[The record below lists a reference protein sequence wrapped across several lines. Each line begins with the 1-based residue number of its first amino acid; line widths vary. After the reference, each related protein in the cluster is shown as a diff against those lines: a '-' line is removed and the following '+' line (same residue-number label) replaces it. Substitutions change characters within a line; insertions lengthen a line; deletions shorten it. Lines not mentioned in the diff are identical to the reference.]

1 MSHLP
6 WSWSS
11 RLWSQRKNYHLSGN
25 SRNYF
30 LTLKLLYYYCYN
42 ILYRFLEILKKYI
55 FNFYIRRMRK
65 LAKWPP
71 AIVMEFLRC
80 TNRCV
85 NSSLHARIMQNITP
99 GNASLIQPKV
109 LPSVEAVIRISTI
122 LSLFHQSV
130 SLFHQLL
137 STSMPDKKFLL
148 FFCIFP
154 NKSIFGAGF
163 NCGLSES
170 IYIYISKFKVNAKTL
185 RCLFRC

>member
-99 GNASLIQPKV
+99 GNASLILPKV
-109 LPSVEAVIRISTI
+109 PPSVEAVLRISTI
-122 LSLFHQSV
+122 LSLFHQ
-130 SLFHQLL
+130 LL
-137 STSMPDKKFLL
+137 STRMPYKIFLL
-148 FFCIFP
+148 FFCKFT

-163 NCGLSES
+163 NCDLFES
-170 IYIYISKFKVNAKTL
+170 IYIYKYYFQV
-185 RCLFRC
+185 